1 MSELSSRLRTSGASS
16 AGPYGY
22 TLTIWGSG
30 MVCSDRLGTPDL
42 GAILLFVAGAVAG
55 FVLVEAAAY
64 GSFRPQP
71 ARPQAEVMAIW
82 GSAHL
87 PAAGGAILLVW
98 LLDEIVEST
107 VAWLA
112 AGALATVTYLLLN
125 AVQALLVARASR
137 R

>member
-1 MSELSSRLRTSGASS
+1 MTELSSRLRTSGSAS

-30 MVCSDRLGTPDL
+30 MVCSGRLGNPGL

-55 FVLVEAAAY
+55 FVVVEAAAY
-64 GSFRPQP
+64 GSLRPQP
-71 ARPQAEVMAIW
+71 ARSQAEVMAIW

-98 LLDEIVEST
+98 LLDQVVEST

-112 AGALATVTYLLLN
+112 AGALATATYLILN
-125 AVQALLVARASR
+125 AVQGLLVARAAR